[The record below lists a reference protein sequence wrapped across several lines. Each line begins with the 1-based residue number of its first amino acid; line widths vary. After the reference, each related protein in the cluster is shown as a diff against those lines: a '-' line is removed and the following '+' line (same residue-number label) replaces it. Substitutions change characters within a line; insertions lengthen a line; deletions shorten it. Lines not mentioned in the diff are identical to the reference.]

1 MKRYIAAL
9 IGALALM
16 AAGCGGQEEA
26 VPSASPVEVVLALTP
41 KEPVAGEAI
50 TFAVTVT
57 QDGAPVN
64 DASSVEFELWKDG
77 QEQHAT
83 IPGTLAKDGVYTAQT
98 SFAEPGS
105 YYVMYHVTA
114 RDFHNMQKHPFTVKA
129 AGSDQPTSQPEN
141 HDAAVHNDH
150 GSGQAVNHGHGGEH
164 GADHQHTSGINYH
177 FQAADTL
184 TANETAALTVSLT
197 KDNQPL
203 SKAAVRFEY
212 WHAGEERHQ
221 FVDAAETQPGVYSAS
236 VTLPASGDY
245 TVNVHVEK
253 DETIHDHKEYT
264 LHVR

>member
-1 MKRYIAAL
+1 MKQYIAAL
-9 IGALALM
+9 AVALALM
-16 AAGCGGQEEA
+16 AAGCGSQEEA
-26 VPSASPVEVVLALTP
+26 APSASPVEVALALAP

-64 DASSVEFELWKDG
+64 DARSVEFELWKDG
-77 QEQHAT
+77 QEQHEM
-83 IPGTLAKDGVYTAQT
+83 IPAALEKDGVYTAQKT
-98 SFAEPGS
+98 FAKPGS

-114 RDFHNMQKHPFTVKA
+114 RDFHNMQKHPFTVRA
-129 AGSDQPTSQPEN
+129 AGGGEPASQPAE
-141 HDAAVHNDH
+141 HAAGAPD
-150 GSGQAVNHGHGGEH
+150 GRDSGQAADHEHGGEH
-164 GADHQHTSGINYH
+164 GANHRHTSGVDYH
-177 FQAADTL
+177 FQPADTL
-184 TANETAALTVSLT
+184 TANEAAALTVRLT

-203 SKAAVRFEY
+203 AKAAVRFEY
-212 WHAGEERHQ
+212 WRAGEERHQ
-221 FVDAAETQPGVYSAS
+221 FVDAAETQPGVYGAS